1 MANRIVRH
9 CYDSGALCSVPNDEI
24 EPDKSKSIS
33 QLSKK
38 ELMALISRLNM
49 EKEAERLILDL
60 RRNAERYS
68 YDDTPKVDTQ
78 TPVNQLYHH
87 GILGQ
92 KWGVRR
98 FQNKDGTRTP
108 AGKRRERER
117 RKYDP
122 SEDHKQSRS
131 DRSKAT
137 AGLSNAEL
145 RRLNERLQ
153 LEKTYRDLTANEIRR
168 GESFGKSILKEIAK
182 QSLTEAGKELATGLM
197 KNFIVKPI
205 LSSVGANT
213 NVNNKPKKK

>member
-68 YDDTPKVDTQ
+68 YDDTLKVDTQ

-92 KWGVRR
+92 KWGIRR

-108 AGKRRERER
+108 AGKRREQER

-153 LEKTYRDLTANEIRR
+153 LEKTYRDLTADEIRR

-213 NVNNKPKKK
+213 NVNNKPNKK